1 MERLLAAVE
10 AKVEAVALALS
21 TAREENTQLR
31 LKLAALEQEN
41 RALKEALLAA
51 FDAVGA
57 QQAQVAKL
65 RSSAE
70 AWLKQRKSNDG

>member
-1 MERLLAAVE
+1 MERLLAAIE

-21 TAREENTQLR
+21 TARQENAQLR

-41 RALKEALLAA
+41 RALKEALRAA

-65 RSSAE
+65 RRSAE
-70 AWLKQRKSNDG
+70 AWLQQRKSNDG